1 MKIFR
6 KLLVANRGEIAVRI
20 MRSAHELGIR
30 TVAVYAAADRD
41 SLHVAKA
48 DEAYRLGE
56 SELSETY
63 LNAEKLIA
71 VAKKSGCDA
80 IHPGY
85 GFLSENAAFAEAVRV
100 AGLEFVGPSPEAIH
114 LMGNKIEARKK
125 MKAIDVPLLEGITGT
140 PQELL
145 DGKDKMDFPVLV
157 KAAAG
162 GGGKGMR
169 IVREPGKLEEALKA
183 TAREA
188 KAYFGDEA
196 VYIEKYLDNPRHIEI
211 QIIGDKHQ
219 NIVHLYEREC
229 SLQRRYQ
236 KIIEESPSVTLNP
249 ATRRRMGETAVKI
262 AHAIGYYNAGTIEFL
277 VDKELNFYF
286 LEMNTRIQVEH
297 PVSEMVT
304 GTDLVREQLLVAAGN
319 KLSFTQKSLH
329 QNGHA
334 IEARVYAEDPSQDFM
349 PSPGKMSLY
358 SEPAG
363 KDVRVDSGITSNT
376 EIKPFYDPMISKL
389 IVYGANRE
397 QARGKMLWALENYH
411 IQGIKS
417 NLAYLKSLV
426 ASEDFEK
433 NRISTKYCDERTPG
447 IVEQLNIQ
455 KEQLSHAVPLLAYL
469 LKELRDT
476 GDENLWRTIGLWGD
490 ILNIP
495 VIRNDKQFNVE
506 VRRTG
511 DSDYLIDT
519 GGQSYTVRFY
529 NRSKNK
535 VTFCYDETYQIAFF
549 SEKKLVTTIDYL
561 GFHYHFSRADLLD
574 ETASYEDM
582 RQLSVDD
589 DNVVISPMHGKLIQ
603 LPCKEGDTI
612 KKGAT
617 LAIVEAMKMENVV
630 TASADCVVKEI
641 KAKEG
646 MQVSSNQIIMLLE
659 EKS

>member
-41 SLHVAKA
+41 SLHVTYA

-63 LNAEKLIA
+63 LNIEKILK
-71 VAKKSGCDA
+71 VAKKSGAEA

-85 GFLSENAAFAEAVRV
+85 GFLSENAAFAEAARN

-125 MKAIDVPLLEGITGT
+125 MKEIDVPLLEGITGT
-140 PQELL
+140 PEELL
-145 DGKDKMDFPVLV
+145 EGKETMAFPVLV

-169 IVREPGKLEEALKA
+169 IVREPKNLKEALEA

-196 VYIEKYLDNPRHIEI
+196 VYIERYLDDPRHIEI
-211 QIIGDKHQ
+211 QIIGDKHK

-236 KIIEESPSVTLNP
+236 KIIEESPSVTLNE
-249 ATRRRMGETAVKI
+249 ATRKRMGETAVKI
-262 AHAIGYYNAGTIEFL
+262 AHSIGYYNAGTIEFL

-297 PVSEMVT
+297 PVTEMVT
-304 GTDLVREQLLVAAGN
+304 GKDLVREQILVAAGN
-319 KLSFTQKSLH
+319 RLSFLQKDIRQH
-329 QNGHA
+329 GHA
-334 IEARVYAEDPSQDFM
+334 IEARVYAEDPANDFM
-349 PSPGKMSLY
+349 PSPGAMSLY
-358 SEPAG
+358 HEPQG
-363 KDVRVDSGITSNT
+363 DSVRVDSGITPAT

-389 IVYGANRE
+389 IVHAETRE
-397 QARGKMLWALENYH
+397 QARGKLLWALDGYH
-411 IQGIKS
+411 IHGIKNNIS
-417 NLAYLKSLV
+417 YLKALT
-426 ASEDFEK
+426 ASKDFEENK
-433 NRISTKYCDERTPG
+433 ISTKYCDQRTPE
-447 IVEQLNIQ
+447 IIENLNQQ
-455 KEQLSHAVPLLAYL
+455 KQDNEFPVPLMAYL

-476 GDENLWRTIGLWGD
+476 DQGNTWRKIGLWKD
-490 ILNIP
+490 ILTLP
-495 VIRNDKQFNVE
+495 VTRNEEQTGVE
-506 VRRTG
+506 VRRRG
-511 DSDYLIDT
+511 KKDYTIT
-519 GGQSYTVRFY
+519 IEGHSYNVRFY
-529 NRSKNK
+529 GVNGNQIE
-535 VTFCYDETYQIAFF
+535 FCYDNTYRTATF
-549 SEKKLVTTIDYL
+549 SEKKLITTIDYN

-574 ETASYEDM
+574 ETAAYDDM
-582 RQLSVDD
+582 AQVAAGDGSV
-589 DNVVISPMHGKLIQ
+589 VVSPMHGKLIK
-603 LPCKEGDTI
+603 LPVKEGDRV
-612 KKGAT
+612 KKGDT

-630 TASADCVVKEI
+630 TASAEYLVKEL
-641 KAKEG
+641 KTKEG
-646 MQVSSNQIIMLLE
+646 AQVSSNQVIMVME
-659 EKS
+659 EI